1 MFMANRFGPLSIA
14 LLGLAVAGAPV
25 WAKDPEIEA
34 SVRIVNRW
42 VGPANATLNRVT
54 LDVFWCSGD
63 DQASRRALE
72 ASEIAAS
79 YATAARSVPAS
90 LNIMVVE
97 TRTRPLS
104 RESYMR
110 ILATSSARP
119 AGSQA
124 ILRFDASDRNIVAL
138 VDAVTPRVLQP
149 ALSAPIEG
157 LRIPNYLAIYF
168 CPDFQAPEM
177 RGRLYF
183 QVENA
188 DQTAKATAAAE
199 ALRSSAYGL
208 NVAREV
214 EVVGNRS
221 PPSSELRYFTK
232 ADAGLAAKVAA
243 EIQASTSARITT
255 RHVPGYEN
263 KLRPG
268 TLEAW
273 ISKQ

>member
-1 MFMANRFGPLSIA
+1 MPIA
-14 LLGLAVAGAPV
+14 KGTAVFAVAIVAVAAGGAPV
-25 WAKDPEIEA
+25 AAKDAEVEA

-42 VGPANATLNRVT
+42 VGQASATANRVT

-63 DQASRRALE
+63 EQASRRALE

-79 YATAARSVPAS
+79 YATAAKS
-90 LNIMVVE
+90 LPTSPDVMLVE
-97 TRTRPLS
+97 TRTRPLT
-104 RESYMR
+104 RESYQR
-110 ILATSSARP
+110 VLATSSVKP

-124 ILRFDASDRNIVAL
+124 ILRFDASDRNIVTLVEAL
-138 VDAVTPRVLQP
+138 RPKVLQP
-149 ALSAPIEG
+149 ALSAPLEG
-157 LRIPNYLAIYF
+157 LRVPNYLAIYF

-188 DQTAKATAAAE
+188 DQTPKATAAAE

-214 EVVGNRS
+214 EVVGDRA
-221 PPSSELRYFTK
+221 PPRSELRYFTK
-232 ADAGLAAKVAA
+232 EDAGLAAKVAG
-243 EIQASTSARITT
+243 EIQASTASAITT
-255 RHVPGYEN
+255 KLVPGYEN
-263 KLRPG
+263 KVRPG